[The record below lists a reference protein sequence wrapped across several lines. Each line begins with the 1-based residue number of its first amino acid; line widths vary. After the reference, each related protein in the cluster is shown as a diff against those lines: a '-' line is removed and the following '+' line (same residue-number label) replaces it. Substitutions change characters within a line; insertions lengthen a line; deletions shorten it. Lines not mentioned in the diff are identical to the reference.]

1 MHKMS
6 WFFDPIEQNG
16 SRSCKLHSCNEEVRS
31 GVSYSRV
38 RNVEIYSLSG
48 AAE

>member
-6 WFFDPIEQNG
+6 SMFDPIEQNG
-16 SRSCKLHSCNEEVRS
+16 SRSCKLYSCNEVRS

-38 RNVEIYSLSG
+38 RNVEII
-48 AAE
+48 A